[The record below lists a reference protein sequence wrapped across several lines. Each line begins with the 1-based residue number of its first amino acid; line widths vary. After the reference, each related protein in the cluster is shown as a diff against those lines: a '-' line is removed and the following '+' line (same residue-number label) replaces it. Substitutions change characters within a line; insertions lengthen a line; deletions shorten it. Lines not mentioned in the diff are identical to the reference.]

1 MPTQKQI
8 QANRRNAQKSTG
20 PKTPDGKRIASQNS
34 ITHGLTA
41 NRSVIENENLDEF
54 KTFYTTMHET
64 LAPVGPVETMLTER
78 IVSLSWR
85 LKRAEW
91 TESGVINVLAND
103 RNVVHR
109 VENPGNQLES
119 LAARSISQS
128 IRDALYQN
136 NPGQF
141 NSGVKRLE
149 NLINPPQRDSG
160 PQTVLGCVAIE
171 DFRDANIL
179 ERLLRYQ
186 GQIERSLYRAIFELE
201 KTQHIRHR
209 KNAIT
214 AKIDS
219 DS

>member
-1 MPTQKQI
+1 
-8 QANRRNAQKSTG
+8 
-20 PKTPDGKRIASQNS
+20 
-34 ITHGLTA
+34 
-41 NRSVIENENLDEF
+41 
-54 KTFYTTMHET
+54 
-64 LAPVGPVETMLTER
+64 MLTEQ
-78 IVSLSWR
+78 IISLSWR

-119 LAARSISQS
+119 LAARPISQS

-141 NSGVKRLE
+141 HSGVKRLK
-149 NLINPPQRDSG
+149 NLINPPIRDSG
-160 PQTVLGCVAIE
+160 LQTVLGCVAIE
-171 DFRDANIL
+171 DFRDSNIL

-201 KTQHIRHR
+201 KAQHIRHR
-209 KNAIT
+209 KNAIIAEMET
-214 AKIDS
+214 DPE
-219 DS
+219 D